1 MSRNNEGV
9 QPQSRALSLGFVAAA
24 AALLLFAF
32 VARVALSGQSAQ
44 FDAYVRN
51 GVHAWASPSLT
62 YIMRG
67 LTLIGS
73 AWFLLTGGMA
83 VVAAL
88 ARAGRKRAALLLV
101 AATFGGEALDQ
112 ILKMLFR
119 RPRPEAF
126 FGLAEPFT
134 YSFPSGHATTAACFY
149 GVLAAIL
156 AARTSSLRLKI
167 ALWTFAALMASAIGL
182 SRIYL
187 GVHYP
192 TDVVAGYA
200 AAVIWVAAVRAG
212 YGIWLRRARARQLA
226 STHDGRPVLRSM
238 LKY

>member
-1 MSRNNEGV
+1 MSRKNGRV
-9 QPQSRALSLGFVAAA
+9 QPQSRVLSLGFVAAA
-24 AALLLFAF
+24 AALLFFAF
-32 VARVALSGQSAQ
+32 MARVALSGQSAE
-44 FDAYVRN
+44 FDGYVRS

-62 YIMRG
+62 YVMRG

-88 ARAGRKRAALLLV
+88 ARAGRKRAALILV
-101 AATFGGEALDQ
+101 AATFGAEALDQ
-112 ILKMLFR
+112 ILKLLFR
-119 RPRPEAF
+119 RPRPDPF
-126 FGLAEPFT
+126 FGLAEPIT

-167 ALWTFAALMASAIGL
+167 ALWSFAALMAGAIGL

-192 TDVVAGYA
+192 TDVLAGYA
-200 AAVIWVAAVRAG
+200 AAVIWVSAVKAG
-212 YGIWLRRARARQLA
+212 YDIWLRRARARQVALA
-226 STHDGRPVLRSM
+226 GSPSARC
-238 LKY
+238 